1 MMVYSRGD
9 AAGDQKAPRHE
20 IAVGH
25 AGRCRERYGDLAA
38 ATGLMSLD
46 WRGLGTRFAGAHG
59 DCRAGAGLGSD
70 VCGARARK
78 INDLAR
84 VRTLPFERRRERLVR
99 GWWSIDGEAIMRCRS

>member
-1 MMVYSRGD
+1 MCRFLVAGMMVYSRGD

-70 VCGARARK
+70 ACDGRACK
-78 INDLAR
+78 TGDLAQ
-84 VRTLPFERRRERLVR
+84 VGALLAERLRERLV
-99 GWWSIDGEAIMRCRS
+99 